1 MASEIFTI
9 AAVCGGMVLLGMAIG
24 VVLLKVQG
32 GEG

>member
-9 AAVCGGMVLLGMAIG
+9 AAVCGGMVLLGMTIG